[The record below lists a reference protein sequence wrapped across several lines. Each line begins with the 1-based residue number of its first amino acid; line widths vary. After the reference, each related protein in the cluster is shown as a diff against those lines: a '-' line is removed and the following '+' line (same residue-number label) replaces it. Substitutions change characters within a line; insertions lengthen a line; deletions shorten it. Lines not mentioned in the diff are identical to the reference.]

1 MSEAMVTLGVAET
14 VQGGQ
19 STKEGYMF
27 EMSREGDYLHLGL
40 GEYQHTSG
48 KETNSKIS
56 NACICVSLRE
66 GFKNKKVF

>member
-1 MSEAMVTLGVAET
+1 MLVFMSEAMVALGVAET

-19 STKEGYMF
+19 SSREGSMF
-27 EMSREGDYLHLGL
+27 EMSGEGDHLHLGL

-56 NACICVSLRE
+56 NACICVSLRS
-66 GFKNKKVF
+66 